1 MGLKVGVKL
10 KENVLVKA
18 ARLLSSRDQK
28 KIFGVIAIQIIFS
41 LLDLIGV
48 ALIGVLGALA
58 ITGVQAKTPG
68 NRVSFVLN
76 FLGLSNQPLQGQA
89 TVIGLLGAF
98 FLVSKTIFSV
108 YFVRKTVYF
117 LARKNAEI
125 SADLLSKVLSQ
136 SLTRLR
142 TRSMQ
147 ELLFGVT
154 SGVSALITGILSTSI
169 LIISDVSLLL
179 ILGGGLFAVDP
190 GIALSTILIFMIIS
204 FVLYRLLQ
212 VKSKNLGIEFA
223 STSINY
229 SESMLEVLNSY
240 REILVRN
247 RRSYYSEKIG
257 DFGKV
262 LAKVRA
268 EQAFM
273 PNISKYV
280 VEVTIVLGCLAIGAV
295 QFSRNDAAHAVAVLT
310 VFLAASTRIAPAI
323 LRLQQGALSIKSQ
336 YGTAMPTLDLI
347 ESLKEMNPTSE
358 TISPPDFNHLGFIGS
373 VKISNVFL
381 KYQGAKDFAVKNV
394 SLTVSEG
401 EVLALV
407 GPSGSGKTSTVD
419 IILGIIEAN
428 EGSSEVSGI
437 DPLEA
442 IKKWPGA
449 IGYVPQ
455 DVMIAN
461 TTIRENV
468 LLGFDDTREFDEQVW
483 RSLKIAQL
491 ANFVESLPDGLDT
504 KVGDRGAK
512 LSGGQRQRLGIA
524 RAMFT
529 NPKLLVLDEATSAL
543 DGSTEASISESI
555 QAMRGDVTIVMI
567 AHRLSTVRAADRVI
581 YLDNGMILAS
591 GKFDEVRNLVPDFDH
606 QAQLMGL

>member
-1 MGLKVGVKL
+1 MGLRVGFRVRGNIL
-10 KENVLVKA
+10 IKA
-18 ARLLSSRDQK
+18 AKLLSARDRK

-58 ITGVQAKTPG
+58 ITGVQAKAPG

-76 FLGLSNQPLQGQA
+76 FLGLSDQPLQLQA

-125 SADLLSKVLSQ
+125 SAELLTKVLSQ

-142 TRSMQ
+142 AKSMQ

-154 SGVSALITGILSTSI
+154 SGVSALVTGILNTSI
-169 LIISDVSLLL
+169 LIVSDILLLL
-179 ILGGGLFAVDP
+179 ILVGGLFAVDP
-190 GIALSTILIFMIIS
+190 GVALSTILIFSLIS
-204 FVLYRLLQ
+204 FLLYRLLQ

-257 DFGKV
+257 EYGKT

-280 VEVTIVLGCLAIGAV
+280 VEITIVLGCLAIGAV

-336 YGTAMPTLDLI
+336 HGTALPTLDLI
-347 ESLKEMNPTSE
+347 ESLKELNPVVE
-358 TISPPDFNHLGFIGS
+358 KILPPEFDHSGFTGS
-373 VKISNVFL
+373 VKLSRVFL
-381 KYQGAKDFAVKNV
+381 KYQGANDFAVKNV
-394 SLTVSEG
+394 SLTVGEG

-407 GPSGSGKTSTVD
+407 GPSGSGKTSSVD
-419 IILGIIEAN
+419 IILGIIEPTQ
-428 EGSSEVSGI
+428 GSSEVSGVT
-437 DPLEA
+437 PLEA

-468 LLGFDDTREFDEQVW
+468 LLGFESTTDFDQQVW
-483 RSLKIAQL
+483 SALKIAQL
-491 ANFVESLPDGLDT
+491 DEFVESLPDGLDT

-543 DGSTEASISESI
+543 DGSTEASISEAI
-555 QAMRGDVTIVMI
+555 QAMRGDVTVVMI
-567 AHRLSTVRAADRVI
+567 AHRLSTVRAADKVI
-581 YLDNGMILAS
+581 YLDSGMILAS
-591 GKFDEVRNLVPDFDH
+591 GNFEEVRNLVPDFDH

>member
-1 MGLKVGVKL
+1 MKL
-10 KENVLVKA
+10 KENVLIKA
-18 ARLLSSRDQK
+18 AKLLSSRDQK

-41 LLDLIGV
+41 LLDLVGV

-68 NRVSFVLN
+68 DRVSFVLD
-76 FLGLSNQPLQGQA
+76 FLGLSDQPLQVQA
-89 TVIGLLGAF
+89 TVIGLLAAF

-125 SADLLSKVLSQ
+125 SAELLSKVLSQ

-154 SGVSALITGILSTSI
+154 SGVSALVTGILSTSI
-169 LIISDVSLLL
+169 LVISDVLLLL

-190 GIALSTILIFMIIS
+190 SIALSTILVFAIVS

-212 VKSKNLGIEFA
+212 VRAKNLGIEFA

-229 SESMLEVLNSY
+229 SESLLEVLNSY

-247 RRSYYSEKIG
+247 RRGYYSEKIG
-257 DFGKV
+257 GYGKV

-280 VEVTIVLGCLAIGAV
+280 VEVTIVLGCLAIGVV

-310 VFLAASTRIAPAI
+310 VFLAASTRIAPAL
-323 LRLQQGALSIKSQ
+323 LRLQQGALSIKSH
-336 YGTAMPTLDLI
+336 YGTAMPTLELI
-347 ESLKEMNPTSE
+347 DSLKEMRPTTE
-358 TISPPDFNHLGFIGS
+358 QISPLDFEHSGFTGS
-373 VKISNVFL
+373 VRLSNVFL
-381 KYQGAKDFAVKNV
+381 KYQGAKDFAVKNI
-394 SLTVSEG
+394 SLTVNTG

-407 GPSGSGKTSTVD
+407 GPSGSGKTSSVD
-419 IILGIIEAN
+419 IILGIIEAS
-428 EGSSEVSGI
+428 EGFSEVSGVA
-437 DPLEA
+437 PLEA

-461 TTIRENV
+461 TTVRENV
-468 LLGFDDTREFDEQVW
+468 LLGFDPTSDFDEQVW
-483 RSLKIAQL
+483 RALKIAQL
-491 ANFVESLPDGLDT
+491 DKFVESLPEGLDT
-504 KVGDRGAK
+504 KVGDRGAR

-567 AHRLSTVRAADRVI
+567 AHRLSTVRAADKVV
-581 YLDNGMILAS
+581 YLDKGLILAS
-591 GKFDEVRNLVPDFDH
+591 GKFDEVRNLVPDFDR